1 MVIANNGNEAEAGF
15 HRASAEAV
23 AAFGDGTLFM
33 ERFVPEARHVE
44 VQLMSDG
51 KGNVLHFGERDCS
64 VQRRYQKLIEE
75 APCAAM
81 PDHLRKQLH
90 ESAVALAASVNYRNA
105 GTCEFLFDVKRQEFY
120 FIEVNA
126 RIQVEH
132 PVSEMISGFDLVQE
146 QIRIAGGADLSVT
159 QDQVAL
165 SGHAIEC
172 RINAE
177 DVNRDFLPSPG
188 RITRWQPPEGDGI
201 RLDSHMTQGAMIPP
215 FYDSM
220 VGKLIVHGSD
230 RADAIARLSSALDAF
245 AVEGVP
251 TTIDLHR
258 EIVAHPDFIENRIHT
273 RWLEQILLPER
284 AKRAA

>member
-1 MVIANNGNEAEAGF
+1 MG
-15 HRASAEAV
+15 
-23 AAFGDGTLFM
+23 
-33 ERFVPEARHVE
+33 
-44 VQLMSDG
+44 DG
-51 KGNVLHFGERDCS
+51 KGNVIHFGERDCS

-90 ESAVALAASVNYRNA
+90 ASAVALAASVNYRNA

-132 PVSEMISGFDLVQE
+132 PVSEMIAGFDLVQE
-146 QIRIAGGADLSVT
+146 QLRIAGGAGLTLT
-159 QDQVAL
+159 QDQVRL

-177 DVNRDFLPSPG
+177 DTARDFMPSPG
-188 RITRWQPPEGDGI
+188 RITRWSPPSGEGI
-201 RLDSHMTQGAMIPP
+201 RLDSHMSNGAIFPP

-220 VGKLIVHGSD
+220 IG
-230 RADAIARLSSALDAF
+230 
-245 AVEGVP
+245 
-251 TTIDLHR
+251 
-258 EIVAHPDFIENRIHT
+258 
-273 RWLEQILLPER
+273 
-284 AKRAA
+284 